1 MKKLSF
7 LLLLF
12 IIYTSASAQDIDVL
26 LSDLSKKHNFTYR
39 EIKTDTFFIKKFEL
53 LFIQPID
60 HKNLERGS
68 FEQRVFLSHL
78 SFESPTLIITEGYA
92 AGYANNP
99 RYLNELAGLL
109 KTNQVCVEHRYF
121 GTSVPEIIEWDCL
134 NTFNAAT
141 DHHQIVTILKNLY
154 HKKWINTG
162 ISKGGQTAMYHRYYY
177 PNDVDI
183 TVGYVC
189 PLNFSIED
197 KRVYR
202 FLNEVSD
209 STSRNKIHD
218 YQYEMLKNKSKY
230 VKTFENLSNKRNLT
244 YPVSMMEAYE
254 LTVLEYSFAFWQW
267 GNVSVSFIP
276 SPPSSSKSMVNHLD
290 KVAGI
295 DWISNEGIKRLQPF
309 FYQAL
314 TEIGFYGY
322 NISNFKEVSSFTKNP
337 TFEFTAPA
345 GTTIVY
351 DPEPMQQ
358 VDHFIRHEARNMM
371 FIYGENDPW
380 SATSVDLTYDNNL
393 IKVVKPGGSHLTRI
407 NNLPEKQFNQVMQT
421 LLDWLNQ

>member
-7 LLLLF
+7 LLLLLF
-12 IIYTSASAQDIDVL
+12 IYSSTFAQDIDAL
-26 LSDLSKKHNFTYR
+26 LSDLSKKHNFTYQ
-39 EIKTDTFFIKKFEL
+39 EIKTDTFFIKKYT
-53 LFIQPID
+53 LFFVQPID
-60 HKNLERGS
+60 HKNPEKGN
-68 FEQRVFLSHL
+68 FKQRVFLSHV
-78 SFESPTLIITEGYA
+78 SFENPTLLITEGYSA
-92 AGYANNP
+92 SYANNP
-99 RYLNELAGLL
+99 RYINELAGLL

-121 GTSVPEIIEWDCL
+121 GTSVPEVIEWDYL
-134 NTFNAAT
+134 STYNAAA

-154 HKKWINTG
+154 HKKWISTG

-177 PNDVDI
+177 PDDVDI

-197 KRVYR
+197 KRVYQ
-202 FLNEVSD
+202 FLDEVGD
-209 STSRNKIHD
+209 SSSRKKIHD
-218 YQYEMLKNKSKY
+218 FQYEMFKNKSKY
-230 VKTFENLSNKRNLT
+230 VKAFENLSNHRNLT

-254 LTVLEYSFAFWQW
+254 LTVLEYAFAFWQW
-267 GNVSVSFIP
+267 GTTSLELIP
-276 SPPSSSKSMVNHLD
+276 TSGLSPELMVNHLD

-314 TEIGFYGY
+314 SEIGFYGY
-322 NISNFKEVSSFTKNP
+322 DISNFKEVTSFTKNP
-337 TFEFTAPA
+337 SFEFTAPP

-351 DPEPMQQ
+351 DPKPMQD

-380 SATSVDLTYDNNL
+380 SATSVDLTYNNNL
-393 IKVVKPGGSHLTRI
+393 LKVVKPGGSHLTRI
-407 NNLPEKQFNQVMQT
+407 NNLPENQYNQVMQT
-421 LLDWLNQ
+421 LLDWLNH